1 MAQCEL
7 SGKGPVSKNK
17 VSHSN
22 IKNKSIAMPNI
33 QQKQVFSNSLKK
45 AFSLKL
51 AASTIRTIDHI
62 GSFDSYI
69 LKQNDTKLSKRA
81 LKIKNQLKRTLNQT
95 TKSK

>member
-33 QQKQVFSNSLKK
+33 QQKEVFSNTLNK

-51 AASTIRTIDHI
+51 ATSTIRTIDHK

-69 LKQNDTKLSKRA
+69 LKQDNAFLSKRA
-81 LKIKNQLKRTLNQT
+81 LKIKNQLLRSLNQV
-95 TKSK
+95 KKN